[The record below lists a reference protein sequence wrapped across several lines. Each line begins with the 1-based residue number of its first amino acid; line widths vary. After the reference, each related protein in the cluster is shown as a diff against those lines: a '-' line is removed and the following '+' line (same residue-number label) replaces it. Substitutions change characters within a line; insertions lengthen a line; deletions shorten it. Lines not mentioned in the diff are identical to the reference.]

1 VGKVT
6 NNRKRSSSEEA
17 VEQTAQKL
25 GEAIRSQYDLARPLP
40 DTLNTLVAR
49 LHGRDRQT
57 SRFFRWPIAQPSGV
71 ATMEKKGG
79 YIVETA
85 VEARGGLLGRP
96 VLTILI
102 ISTVL
107 LVGAFAITYYGV
119 FG

>member
-1 VGKVT
+1 MD
-6 NNRKRSSSEEA
+6 RKRSASEKA
-17 VEQTAQKL
+17 VDQTAQIL

-57 SRFFRWPIAQPSGV
+57 NRFFRRAIAQPSGV
-71 ATMEKKGG
+71 TFMEKNGG
-79 YIVETA
+79 HIVETA

-96 VLTILI
+96 VLAILI